1 MCIESKRLQLNFVV
15 MLVLHC
21 NKRFYSH
28 SIEVLVLSLVVD
40 LMQLLG
46 CRRSSWF
53 ILEPFT
59 ANSLILTQDEC
70 YLPFLKF

>member
-28 SIEVLVLSLVVD
+28 STEVLVLSLVVD
-40 LMQLLG
+40 LMQYWDVGGVLGSFLSLLLQTHL
-46 CRRSSWF
+46 S
-53 ILEPFT
+53 
-59 ANSLILTQDEC
+59 
-70 YLPFLKF
+70 